1 VEAGV
6 EKENVEGENAE
17 VWMTPRE
24 VAKEL
29 GVSVR
34 AIYDLIH
41 SGQLRAKE
49 KRSLAGKRRFWLV
62 PSSEVERLRKL
73 KEW

>member
-1 VEAGV
+1 MK
-6 EKENVEGENAE
+6 EKESTKEESAE
-17 VWMTPRE
+17 AWMTPRE
-24 VAKEL
+24 VAREL

-49 KRSLAGKRRFWLV
+49 KRSLIGKRRFWLV